1 MFDLYQPVVC
11 STHVVL
17 FLLVPESMFY
27 WHWSGAH
34 IIFCELYGSVY
45 ALVWVADTCVL
56 GCSDFHFFHIYGNVS
71 PSLFSL
77 GPKSS
82 ELLGTFTIVLETY
95 VNSLIFVLSQAFLG
109 FFKKYSILVF
119 LVIFVFGTVS

>member
-1 MFDLYQPVVC
+1 MDIFTDTFFAGSFVTRRSRVTFDLYQPVVC

-34 IIFCELYGSVY
+34 IIFCVLYGSVY

-82 ELLGTFTIVLETY
+82 ENV
-95 VNSLIFVLSQAFLG
+95 
-109 FFKKYSILVF
+109 
-119 LVIFVFGTVS
+119 